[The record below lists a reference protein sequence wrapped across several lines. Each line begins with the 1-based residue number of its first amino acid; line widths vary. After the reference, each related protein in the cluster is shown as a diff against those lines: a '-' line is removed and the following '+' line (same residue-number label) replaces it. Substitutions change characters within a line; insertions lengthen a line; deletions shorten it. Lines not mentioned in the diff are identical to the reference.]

1 MKFRKGLSLLIGC
14 CMMFLSSCGLG
25 GEKEG
30 NMINL
35 TTVYNGKT
43 LDICAPNLRAY
54 LNATETKEQLRILK
68 KYDGVRYDRQKL
80 NFTWEDNGCAE
91 YTVYFSENESFQD
104 AIIYK
109 TDIAELTN
117 VGVFTPNKTYYWK
130 VVGDNGEQSASD
142 QFHVADLPMRV
153 LTVEGAANIRDVG
166 GWETLDG
173 KKIAY
178 GKLYRGGMLN
188 GHNGGPKLTMEGIYT
203 MSERLGIRLELD
215 LRSSSDNSG
224 QNANY
229 FNVEAPYEML
239 PIGQY
244 DNILSSGSTKSALKR
259 IFELLADESNYPI
272 YYHCNAG
279 ADRTGTLTFLI
290 NGLLGVSY
298 EDLTRDFETTSFSVC
313 GKRWRGA
320 GTGGD
325 FAEDDLVMLDDPT
338 VNYVAW
344 GKLHK
349 EILDRYGD
357 ADRVLSKAIEK
368 FLKEEC
374 SISAD
379 VLERVKNIMTE

>member
-1 MKFRKGLSLLIGC
+1 
-14 CMMFLSSCGLG
+14 
-25 GEKEG
+25 
-30 NMINL
+30 MILQN
-35 TTVYNGKT
+35 V
-43 LDICAPNLRAY
+43 LRA
-54 LNATETKEQLRILK
+54 LLRIGN
-68 KYDGVRYDRQKL
+68 DFIAHFSAAPRFPV
-80 NFTWEDNGCAE
+80 
-91 YTVYFSENESFQD
+91 VISENENFQD
-104 AIIYK
+104 AITYK
-109 TDIAELTN
+109 TEQTGLMN
-117 VGVFTPNKTYYWK
+117 VGVFIPNKTYYWK
-130 VVGDNGEQSASD
+130 VVGDNGEQSDRD
-142 QFHVADLPMRV
+142 QFHIADLPMRF
-153 LTVEGAANIRDVG
+153 LTVDGAANIRDVG

-173 KKIAY
+173 KKVAY

-188 GHNGGPKLTMEGIYT
+188 GHNGGPKLTEDGIYT
-203 MSERLGIRLELD
+203 MSQRLGIRMELD
-215 LRSSSDNSG
+215 LRSVSDSSG

-229 FNVEAPYEML
+229 FNPELPYEMISL
-239 PIGQY
+239 GQY
-244 DNILSSGSTKSALKR
+244 DHILSSGSAKSALKR

-298 EDLTRDFETTSFSVC
+298 EDLTRDFEVTSFSVC

-325 FAEDDLVMLDDPT
+325 FAEDDLVMMDDPA

-349 EILDRYGD
+349 EILDNYGD
-357 ADRVLSKAIEK
+357 EDRVLSKAIER

-379 VLERVKNIMTE
+379 VLARIKSIMTE

>member
-1 MKFRKGLSLLIGC
+1 
-14 CMMFLSSCGLG
+14 
-25 GEKEG
+25 
-30 NMINL
+30 
-35 TTVYNGKT
+35 
-43 LDICAPNLRAY
+43 
-54 LNATETKEQLRILK
+54 
-68 KYDGVRYDRQKL
+68 
-80 NFTWEDNGCAE
+80 
-91 YTVYFSENESFQD
+91 
-104 AIIYK
+104 
-109 TDIAELTN
+109 
-117 VGVFTPNKTYYWK
+117 
-130 VVGDNGEQSASD
+130 
-142 QFHVADLPMRV
+142 
-153 LTVEGAANIRDVG
+153 
-166 GWETLDG
+166 
-173 KKIAY
+173 
-178 GKLYRGGMLN
+178 
-188 GHNGGPKLTMEGIYT
+188 

-229 FNVEAPYEML
+229 FNAEAPYEML

-244 DNILSSGSTKSALKR
+244 DNILSSGSTKSALKG

-298 EDLTRDFETTSFSVC
+298 EDLTRDFETTSFSIC

-338 VNYVAW
+338 INYVAW

-349 EILDRYGD
+349 VILDNYG
-357 ADRVLSKAIEK
+357 AEDRVLSKAIER
-368 FLKEEC
+368 FLTEEC
-374 SISAD
+374 FISAD